1 MQVITLKSETLQ
13 ELENQVNSY
22 LKMLSN
28 QDIKQVNYCA
38 VHTGQVFLNTDKSA
52 IGTMNIEYSAMI
64 VFQSLDKVEN
74 NGKI

>member
-38 VHTGQVFLNTDKSA
+38 VPTGQVFLNTDKSA

-64 VFQSLDKVEN
+64 ILDEV
-74 NGKI
+74 